1 MLREVS
7 KYTFIAFIKFKASRL
22 NTGSLKF
29 RSLDPSALISRS
41 PCSRPDG
48 VASLLSPSALGV
60 VTQRKSET
68 VARETLGPAP
78 HRDQRAHC
86 HIVSDSS

>member
-22 NTGSLKF
+22 KTWSLKF

-48 VASLLSPSALGV
+48 VASLLSPSSLGV

-78 HRDQRAHC
+78 HREQRAHC

>member
-22 NTGSLKF
+22 KTWSLKF
-29 RSLDPSALISRS
+29 RSPDPSALISRS

-48 VASLLSPSALGV
+48 VASLLSPSSLGV

-78 HRDQRAHC
+78 HREQRAHC

>member
-7 KYTFIAFIKFKASRL
+7 KYNFIDFSKFKASRL
-22 NTGSLKF
+22 NTWSLKF

-48 VASLLSPSALGV
+48 VASLLSPSSLGV

-78 HRDQRAHC
+78 HREQRAHC